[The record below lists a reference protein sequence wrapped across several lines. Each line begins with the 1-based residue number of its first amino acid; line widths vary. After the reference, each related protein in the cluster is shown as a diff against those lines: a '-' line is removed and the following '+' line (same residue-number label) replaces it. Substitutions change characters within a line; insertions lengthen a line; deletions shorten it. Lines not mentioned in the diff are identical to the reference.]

1 MCGIAC
7 MPPYMDLLGALKNN
21 KVKKLQKLANQTDPI
36 NSRLTKSSPAL
47 NYFAQE
53 VVSLG

>member
-1 MCGIAC
+1 
-7 MPPYMDLLGALKNN
+7 MDLLGALKNN